1 MSSEE
6 EQQQNIERMASAI
19 EDLLYMGAI
28 KFGDADQES
37 EKAILSNQFSIIV
50 SNVMSNMK
58 NFKEDDDNEVMKL
71 MYYSLLIY
79 LNEHLKL
86 PKSLTMALGNDLE
99 KRREEMQS
107 GELISNY
114 VAVLHSIFSKQRKNM
129 KKM

>member
-28 KFGDADQES
+28 KFGDADQDS

-86 PKSLTMALGNDLE
+86 PKSLTMAFGNDLE

-114 VAVLHSIFSKQRKNM
+114 VAILHSIFSKQRKGM
-129 KKM
+129 KKV

>member
-28 KFGDADQES
+28 KFGDADQDS

-99 KRREEMQS
+99 KRREDMQS

-114 VAVLHSIFSKQRKNM
+114 VAVLHSIFSKQRKDM

>member
-28 KFGDADQES
+28 KFGDADQDS

-86 PKSLTMALGNDLE
+86 PKSLTMAFGNDLE

-114 VAVLHSIFSKQRKNM
+114 VAVLHSIYSKQRKDM